1 MSPPQVLPFLTCLA
15 ERATL
20 VPFYSLI
27 LDYHIFI
34 VLILIILFIQ
44 YLFLKC
50 FCTTLPTHKSKL
62 HVISQY
68 GGQVLGTKQLFG
80 K

>member
-1 MSPPQVLPFLTCLA
+1 MP

-27 LDYHIFI
+27 LDYHFHSTD
-34 VLILIILFIQ
+34 LILIILFIW

-50 FCTTLPTHKSKL
+50 FYTTLPTPKSKL

-68 GGQVLGTKQLFG
+68 GGQVLGTKQLFN